1 MMSSKI
7 VKFEVI
13 DHLAGFT
20 IEKFGTTLYLQLSM
34 LSSL

>member
-1 MMSSKI
+1 MSSKV

-20 IEKFGTTLYLQLSM
+20 IEKFGSTLYLQLNM
-34 LSSL
+34 LYSL